1 MTKSILIR
9 RFACH
14 YLAIYASIHHLKT
27 PLGTDDRTRATF
39 EFLKA
44 MTSTDLELSHLVGF
58 TASDIVLDG
67 VTDAD
72 LVDELGDRYRSFRK
86 LRRLRKTDRPA
97 MLDRIRRLLDSDDDS
112 ASMAPA
118 K

>member
-44 MTSTDLELSHLVGF
+44 MTSTELELLHLIGE
-58 TASDIVLDG
+58 TASDVVLDA
-67 VTDAD
+67 VATVD
-72 LVDELGDRYRSFRK
+72 LVSELAERYRRTH
-86 LRRLRKTDRPA
+86 RLKRLNKTSRDNL
-97 MLDRIRRLLDSDDDS
+97 LDVIRRLLDGDDAAADLI
-112 ASMAPA
+112 AA

>member
-27 PLGTDDRTRATF
+27 PLDTDDRMRATF
-39 EFLKA
+39 EFFKA
-44 MTSTDLELSHLVGF
+44 MTSTELELSHLVGF

-72 LVDELGDRYRSFRK
+72 LVDELADRYRRSHK
-86 LRRLRKTDRPA
+86 LRRLRKTFRPA
-97 MLDRIRRLLDSDDDS
+97 LLDRIRRLLDGDDGA
-112 ASMAPA
+112 ASVAPT